1 MQEYTTITTKPM
13 LELLSY
19 PFMQRALLSGV
30 IISLVLGWLGT
41 FIISRKMSFIGD
53 GIAHASLGGIALAII
68 LGIAPLPTALVFG
81 VVLAIILFFI
91 EQKTNVS
98 QDAAIGLLFTTSMAT
113 GIILMHFH
121 EGYQPELM
129 SYLFGN
135 ILAINTTDLW
145 AIGGVGVGVLAL
157 LSVFNR
163 QMTFITF
170 DKDGAYLSGI
180 SPARYDLAFYII
192 TALAIIVSVKLVGII
207 LVSALII
214 TPSAAAK
221 LVAPSFSA
229 FQKIAMSIAFIMTV
243 VGLVLSYYLDLPSGA
258 LIILVGSALFILMS
272 MFKSLKVNRKS

>member
-1 MQEYTTITTKPM
+1 M

-19 PFMQRALLSGV
+19 PFMQRALISG
-30 IISLVLGWLGT
+30 IMISLVLGWIGT
-41 FIISRKMSFIGD
+41 FLVSRKMSFIGD

-81 VVLAIILFFI
+81 VMLAIILFFI
-91 EQKTNVS
+91 EKKTDLS
-98 QDAAIGLLFTTSMAT
+98 QDTTIGLLFTTSMAV

-135 ILAINTTDLW
+135 ILAINTVDLW
-145 AIGGVGVGVLAL
+145 TIGGVGAGVLLL
-157 LSVFNR
+157 LSIFNR

-180 SPARYDLAFYII
+180 SPARYDLIFYIM
-192 TALAIIVSVKLVGII
+192 TTLAIITSVKLVGII

-221 LVAPSFSA
+221 LIARSFSS
-229 FQKIAMSIAFIMTV
+229 FQKIAMIIALTMTIA
-243 VGLVLSYYLDLPSGA
+243 GLTLSYYLDLPSGA
-258 LIILVGSALFILMS
+258 LIILVGSAIFIILSLF
-272 MFKSLKVNRKS
+272 FKQKKS